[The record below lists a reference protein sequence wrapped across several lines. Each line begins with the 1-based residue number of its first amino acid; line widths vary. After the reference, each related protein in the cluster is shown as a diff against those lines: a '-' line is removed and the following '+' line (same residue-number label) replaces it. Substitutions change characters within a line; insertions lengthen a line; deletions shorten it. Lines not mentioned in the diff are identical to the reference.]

1 MKPTLMIHE
10 VQDFYLD
17 LPLEDYILT
26 FDDGLYSQ
34 FQYWNHFKKLKTEK
48 IFFISS
54 GIICNENQSQ
64 DFISCVAA
72 HKKAQQGNFENY
84 MTVEQIK
91 ELQSDTNTIVGGHS
105 HNHIRLN
112 SFSKLFERVEYIK
125 QDTEQMIQWFDK
137 NLEQFPSHFCFPYN
151 EDLDGIYSGL
161 LKKRGITHLYSNE
174 RIPIERLLHNDI
186 PLDSPYILQ
195 V

>member
-48 IFFISS
+48 IF
-54 GIICNENQSQ
+54 
-64 DFISCVAA
+64 
-72 HKKAQQGNFENY
+72 